1 MSVSLRLTHK
11 ITAIGIIGVVGVI
24 LTGGIHFYGE
34 SAMAGYRDAA
44 ENARSIFELNSRI
57 EIELLEGR
65 RAEKDFLLRNDV
77 KKIDSQI
84 DISKSAAAD
93 IEILRGKI
101 VAAGKPDLARKVE
114 AMSASL
120 KQYQSHFLAVV
131 QEKRQLGL
139 DEKSGLEG
147 QLRNSVHEMETRVN
161 QLHESGLLVTMLMMR
176 RHEKDFILR
185 RDRKYG
191 DEMKIRAGEFTTG
204 LANVDAPEAA
214 KAELKQKLADYQRDF
229 FAWMETALK
238 LSVELKAMSET
249 FSLVEPVVEE
259 IAREVDALRTEAE
272 RSRVAVH
279 ENVQWEMAI
288 TVTLIAALVLAAGF
302 FIGRSVPS
310 RCLL

>member
-44 ENARSIFELNSRI
+44 ENARSIFELSSKI

-147 QLRNSVHEMETRVN
+147 QLRNSVHEMETRSIN
-161 QLHESGLLVTMLMMR
+161 C
-176 RHEKDFILR
+176 
-185 RDRKYG
+185 
-191 DEMKIRAGEFTTG
+191 
-204 LANVDAPEAA
+204 
-214 KAELKQKLADYQRDF
+214 
-229 FAWMETALK
+229 
-238 LSVELKAMSET
+238 MSPA
-249 FSLVEPVVEE
+249 FSSP
-259 IAREVDALRTEAE
+259 
-272 RSRVAVH
+272 
-279 ENVQWEMAI
+279 
-288 TVTLIAALVLAAGF
+288 
-302 FIGRSVPS
+302 
-310 RCLL
+310 C